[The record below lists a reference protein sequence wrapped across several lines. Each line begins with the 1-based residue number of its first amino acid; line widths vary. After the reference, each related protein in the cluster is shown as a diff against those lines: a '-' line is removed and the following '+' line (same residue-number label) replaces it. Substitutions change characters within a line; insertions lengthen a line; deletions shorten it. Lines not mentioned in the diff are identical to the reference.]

1 MGRALV
7 ANECQG
13 KCSWSPT
20 QDEIDGKQVFACG
33 ACKSEWTSAQSWT
46 PRNWDGEISPEVAR
60 ARRLG

>member
-1 MGRALV
+1 MGRALA

-13 KCSWSPT
+13 KCAWQPT
-20 QDEIDGKQVFACG
+20 DEEIDGRQVFECG
-33 ACKSEWTSAQSWT
+33 ACRSEWTADQSWT